1 MRKLLL
7 AAAAAMTLIAAA
19 PAANATVIPIT
30 FAFAGDGSGTADF
43 GDKGILTS
51 TFSDTF
57 TFTLPTGFASGS
69 VTTVLAGASTDVSFT
84 SVTLNGTPFGVT
96 ASGAV
101 DTRSLVGL
109 PVTSGPQTL
118 LVSGTVNPLNPG
130 GPFNG
135 GFGGSLSFVPGGVPE
150 PASWALMMLG
160 FGGLGGVLRTR
171 RRASRLTLA

>member
-1 MRKLLL
+1 
-7 AAAAAMTLIAAA
+7 MTLIAAA
-19 PAANATVIPIT
+19 PIANATVIPIT

-43 GDKGILTS
+43 GDKGISTS

-69 VTTVLAGASTDVSFT
+69 VTTVLVGASTDVSFT
-84 SVTLNGTPFGVT
+84 TVSLNGTPFNVSTTGT
-96 ASGAV
+96 T
-101 DTRSLVGL
+101 DTRTLVGL

-118 LVSGTVNPLNPG
+118 VVAGNVNPGSPVS

-135 GFGGSLSFVPGGVPE
+135 AFGGSLSFQPGGVPE

-160 FGGLGGVLRTR
+160 FGGLGGVLRSKR
-171 RRASRLTLA
+171 RQSRLTLA